1 MSATKW
7 ITELGILDGKFASA
21 LYINRGI
28 HPEIKNYGKPKEEI
42 KVVANLSD
50 KGFDFL
56 IKKHRK

>member
-28 HPEIKNYGKPKEEI
+28 HPEIKNYFFTKSNAIIRIEFNP
-42 KVVANLSD
+42 
-50 KGFDFL
+50 
-56 IKKHRK
+56 